1 MVDDA
6 TAPPEGPPEE
16 IASLPKAIGALLAD
30 LPGILTDRVRL
41 LSLEL
46 QRATNAL
53 GQMVALG
60 LLAAILVATAW
71 LAFWLGLAA
80 AFLALGVAWP
90 WIVLLVLFI
99 NLSAA
104 VWCVMRVKRLAPL
117 LALPATLR
125 RLTDADDLERDLHGQ
140 HEQRRQ
146 DAADRHQQQQRER
159 RHEQETEHRDG

>member
-6 TAPPEGPPEE
+6 PKPPDGPPDE
-16 IASLPKAIGALLAD
+16 IVSLPKAIGALFAD

-46 QRATNAL
+46 QRASNAL

-71 LAFWLGLAA
+71 LAFWVGLAA
-80 AFLALGVAWP
+80 AMLALGIAWP

-104 VWCVMRVKRLAPL
+104 TWCVMRVKRLAPL

-125 RLTDADDLERDLHGQ
+125 RLTDSDSREELS
-140 HEQRRQ
+140 
-146 DAADRHQQQQRER
+146 QREPAHDPV
-159 RHEQETEHRDG
+159 HESERRDG

>member
-1 MVDDA
+1 MVDEA
-6 TAPPEGPPEE
+6 PTPPEGPPDE
-16 IASLPKAIGALLAD
+16 IVSLPKAIGALLAD

-46 QRATNAL
+46 RRATNAL

-71 LAFWLGLAA
+71 LAFWVGLAA
-80 AFLALGVAWP
+80 AFLALGIAWP

-104 VWCVMRVKRLAPL
+104 LWCVMRVKRLVPL

-125 RLTDADDLERDLHGQ
+125 RLTDADDREHDLNRQ
-140 HEQRRQ
+140 HEQRRH
-146 DAADRHQQQQRER
+146 DTADREQRQEQRDEQQR
-159 RHEQETEHRDG
+159 EHRDG

>member
-6 TAPPEGPPEE
+6 PTPPEGPPDE
-16 IASLPKAIGALLAD
+16 IVSLPRAVGALLAD
-30 LPGILTDRVRL
+30 LPGLFTDRVRL

-46 QRATNAL
+46 QRASGAL

-71 LAFWLGLAA
+71 VAFWIGLAA
-80 AFLALGVAWP
+80 ALLALGVAWP

-99 NLSAA
+99 NLAA
-104 VWCVMRVKRLAPL
+104 AAWCVMRVKRLAPL

-125 RLTDADDLERDLHGQ
+125 RLTDSDSLEEDLEREHRRQ
-140 HEQRRQ
+140 HEHVAG
-146 DAADRHQQQQRER
+146 AA
-159 RHEQETEHRDG
+159 HESEGRDG

>member
-6 TAPPEGPPEE
+6 PTPPEGPPDE
-16 IASLPKAIGALLAD
+16 IVSLPKAIGALFAD

-46 QRATNAL
+46 QRASNAL

-60 LLAAILVATAW
+60 ILAAILFATAW
-71 LAFWLGLAA
+71 IALWVGLAA
-80 AFLALGVAWP
+80 AFLAVGLAWP

-99 NLSAA
+99 NLSAGIWA
-104 VWCVMRVKRLAPL
+104 VMRVKALAPL

-125 RLTDADDLERDLHGQ
+125 RLTDADALERDLHHM
-140 HEQRRQ
+140 HEGEPVP
-146 DAADRHQQQQRER
+146 DHESDPRH
-159 RHEQETEHRDG
+159 G

>member
-6 TAPPEGPPEE
+6 PTPPEGPPDE
-16 IASLPKAIGALLAD
+16 IVSLPKAIGALFAD

-71 LAFWLGLAA
+71 LAFWVGLAA
-80 AFLALGVAWP
+80 AFLALGIAWP
-90 WIVLLVLFI
+90 WIVLLILFI

-104 VWCVMRVKRLAPL
+104 VWCAMRVKRLAPL

-125 RLTDADDLERDLHGQ
+125 RLTDSDSLEQ
-140 HEQRRQ
+140 HLEDEHQRQR
-146 DAADRHQQQQRER
+146 QQQAGRDPADESER
-159 RHEQETEHRDG
+159 QHG

>member
-6 TAPPEGPPEE
+6 PAPPEGPPDE
-16 IASLPKAIGALLAD
+16 IVSLPKAIGALLAD

-46 QRATNAL
+46 RRATNAL

-71 LAFWLGLAA
+71 LAFWVGLAA
-80 AFLALGVAWP
+80 AFLALGIAWP

-104 VWCVMRVKRLAPL
+104 AWCVMRVKRLVPL

-125 RLTDADDLERDLHGQ
+125 RLTDADDREHELHRE

-146 DAADRHQQQQRER
+146 DAADLGQRQEQ
-159 RHEQETEHRDG
+159 RHEKQGEHRDG